1 VHSHCVH
8 HAHISILHIGFD
20 TDSKNVDISLKKIND
35 LFKRLNSKNNLNLS
49 DAINQYRSQYSRNSE
64 KALTEILYQV
74 RLARLGYNYLEYQK
88 FMLGSDSTILNKMD
102 YIQGRIFDFDQYNKS
117 IAY

>member
-1 VHSHCVH
+1 
-8 HAHISILHIGFD
+8 
-20 TDSKNVDISLKKIND
+20 
-35 LFKRLNSKNNLNLS
+35 
-49 DAINQYRSQYSRNSE
+49 
-64 KALTEILYQV
+64 LYQV